1 MGALVLAGALLTLR
15 FHQAS
20 ILESAYNII
29 PFSTETV
36 AAQWVNDA
44 GEDTGTYGSI
54 PAGVIAKER
63 LKYLSG
69 RRILTR
75 SAKSFIPPQRYC
87 LIHVG
92 KTAGSA
98 ISCEVCGLQ
107 DRRELKCSKTV
118 QKTKPSA
125 LQRAFAGRYHM
136 LGQRKR
142 CERAFERREFREFIV
157 TLRNPIDRITSWYY
171 YEHPAT
177 ITSKYRNHCHLKQ
190 LHRWVNSTDGCF
202 ASLDEFARS
211 AMPRNQSGYNRGEQ
225 LTKDSK
231 GNRVVCSD
239 LAYKVASGKTPCP
252 AHHFF
257 NYQYYEQSIQKMS
270 KELNIARKVRLFAI
284 RTEHLASDWDGLESL
299 YSMSTSPSSTNLYSM
314 STSPSSA
321 NGQQQKLLGAGRF
334 QVRSGTVTSGKSS
347 IGLSNEGRK
356 ALCAALCLD
365 IQAYK
370 RLLYRAQNLEMNE
383 VMRSLDELRLT
394 CPEETYTVREC

>member
-1 MGALVLAGALLTLR
+1 MRKSIGALVLAGALLTLR

-20 ILESAYNII
+20 ILESAYNFI

-36 AAQWVNDA
+36 AAQWPNDA
-44 GEDTGTYGSI
+44 GKDPSTSGGI
-54 PAGVIAKER
+54 PANIIAKER

-69 RRILTR
+69 RRILTK
-75 SAKSFIPPQRYC
+75 STKSFIPPQRYC

-92 KTAGSA
+92 KTADSA
-98 ISCEVCGLQ
+98 VSCEVCGLQ

-142 CERAFERREFREFIV
+142 CENAFARKEFREFIV

-211 AMPRNQSGYNRGEQ
+211 AMPRNQSGYNGGEQ

-252 AHHFF
+252 AHNFF

-284 RTEHLASDWDGLESL
+284 RTEHLASDWDGLE
-299 YSMSTSPSSTNLYSM
+299 NLYSM
-314 STSPSSA
+314 GTDPSSG
-321 NGQQQKLLGAGRF
+321 NGQQKAIVGVGRF

-347 IGLSNEGRK
+347 IELSDEGRK
-356 ALCAALCLD
+356 GLCVALCLD

-370 RLLYRAQNLEMNE
+370 RLLYRAQNLETSE

-394 CPEETYTVREC
+394 CPEETYAVREC